1 MPPSVG
7 DTSVKGAAGLSCG
20 GTATNVGKVASA
32 LLAKHVRTLEVL
44 HSLQKSNAQLRQ
56 DIQDKSG
63 EEEVQRRIAVAIAA
77 AVAAPNDLSEEASEI
92 EIQ

>member
-7 DTSVKGAAGLSCG
+7 DTSVKGVAGLSCG

-56 DIQDKSG
+56 DIQ
-63 EEEVQRRIAVAIAA
+63 V
-77 AVAAPNDLSEEASEI
+77 
-92 EIQ
+92 